1 MKLRLKIDVIENG
14 TEILDESEPEK
25 MQFEI
30 AVGENMIYM
39 AKELGVDVKTLAE
52 IVGKAMKEFY
62 EIAMGENDE

>member
-1 MKLRLKIDVIENG
+1 MKLRLKIDIIEKG
-14 TEILDESEPEK
+14 TEVLDESEPEK
-25 MQFEI
+25 MQFEV

-39 AKELGVDVKTLAE
+39 AKELGVDVKTLAT

>member
-1 MKLRLKIDVIENG
+1 MKLRLKIDIIEKG
-14 TEILDESEPEK
+14 TEVIDESEPEK
-25 MQFEI
+25 MQFEV

-39 AKELGVDVKTLAE
+39 AKELGVDVKTLAT

>member
-1 MKLRLKIDVIENG
+1 MKLRLKIDIIENG
-14 TEILDESEPEK
+14 TEVLDESEPEK
-25 MQFEI
+25 MQFEV

>member
-1 MKLRLKIDVIENG
+1 MKLKLKIDIIEKG
-14 TEILDESEPEK
+14 TEVIDESEPEK

-30 AVGENMIYM
+30 AVGDNMIYM
-39 AKELGVDVKTLAE
+39 AKELGVDVKTLAT

>member
-1 MKLRLKIDVIENG
+1 MKLRLKIDIIEKG
-14 TEILDESEPEK
+14 TEVIDESEPEK
-25 MQFEI
+25 MQFEV

>member
-1 MKLRLKIDVIENG
+1 MKLRLKIDIIEKG

-25 MQFEI
+25 MQFEV

-39 AKELGVDVKTLAE
+39 AKELGVDVKTLAT

>member
-1 MKLRLKIDVIENG
+1 MKLRLKIDIIEKG
-14 TEILDESEPEK
+14 TEVLDESEPEK
-25 MQFEI
+25 MQFEV